1 VRELELIAAIRA
13 ALGAR
18 GGRVVRSSG
27 DDAAVVRA
35 RPFAVSSIDTVVEGT
50 HFRRSTHRPADI
62 GWKALAT
69 ALSDIAAMGADP
81 GEAFVALVLPGDF
94 EDVLELVASMEELAE
109 RTGTTIAGGDVASGP
124 ALTVT
129 VAVTGWADSQEA
141 LVGRDGA
148 RPGDLVAVTGEL
160 GGSEVGRRHLEAG
173 RRDGDLVGRHL
184 RPQPRLAEGAAL
196 ARAGVSAMIDLSDG
210 LATDAGHVGAASGVQ
225 LVVRLERLPRPPGVT
240 AEEAASGGDDY
251 ELLVTVPPER
261 RTAAQE
267 AARLTWIGEVV
278 AASPAGTD
286 TSSTGPGLVLLGAD
300 GARADLR
307 GYEHA

>member
-278 AASPAGTD
+278 AAIPAGTD

>member
-1 VRELELIAAIRA
+1 MRELELIAAIRA

-278 AASPAGTD
+278 AAIPAGTD

>member
-1 VRELELIAAIRA
+1 VRELELIAAIQA
-13 ALGAR
+13 AIGAR
-18 GGRVVRSSG
+18 GGRVLRSSG

-278 AASPAGTD
+278 AAIPAGTD